1 MIVGIDLGTTNS
13 LIGAY
18 IDGEARLARNA
29 LGSVL
34 TPSAVSVAAD
44 GSIIVGQAARDRLI
58 SHPDASVAYFKR
70 WMGSG
75 RETLIGKHRF
85 RPEELS
91 ALVIRSLLQDAEA
104 AFGQKAAEAII
115 SVPAYFGD
123 AQRKATRAAGE
134 LAGVR
139 VERMVN
145 EPTAAALAYGLETR
159 ADGSTFIVLDLG
171 GGTFDVSILEV
182 FEGVMRVHASC
193 GDNHLGGEDF
203 VRVLVEACGKD
214 LGFDPRSLPPPERAH
229 LQARLEDLKH
239 RLTSG
244 SEASVELVIGGQAR
258 TWSMSENLF
267 ARLSDSLLQRV
278 RAPIERAMR
287 DARFGPSDLQE
298 IVLVGGAS
306 RMPMLNRLVAR
317 MLGRLPLRH
326 VGPDEAIARGACIA
340 AGLKSRDKTLD
351 EIVLTDVCPYTL
363 GVEVTEL
370 DEHHRHQTG
379 FFSPIIHR
387 NTTVPV
393 SRVQSYSPIEQRQ
406 AMIQLEI
413 YQGESPLV
421 ANNVRLGSLQVPLA
435 RPGSADRSVE
445 VRFTYDINGVLQV
458 EATVAAT
465 GKRHEL
471 ILHNS
476 AAALDPTQLRQRLA
490 ELEAIKVHPRKVQEN
505 VALIARAERIYEE
518 SLELRAHLQPMLAR
532 FLAMLDTQDE
542 AIIRENRRAFSE
554 ALDRLESDA

>member
-18 IDGEARLARNA
+18 IDGEPRLARNA

-70 WMGSG
+70 WMGSS
-75 RETLIGKHRF
+75 RETALGRHHF
-85 RPEELS
+85 RPEDLS
-91 ALVIRSLLQDAEA
+91 ALVIRSLIQDAEA
-104 AFGQKAAEAII
+104 TFGEKVEEAII

-123 AQRKATRAAGE
+123 AQRKATRTAGE
-134 LAGVR
+134 LAGVV
-139 VERMVN
+139 VERLVN
-145 EPTAAALAYGLETR
+145 EPTAAALAYGLESR
-159 ADGSTFIVLDLG
+159 ADGATFMVLDLG

-182 FEGVMRVHASC
+182 FEGIMRVHASC
-193 GDNHLGGEDF
+193 GDNHLGGDDF
-203 VRVLVEACGKD
+203 VRVLVEACAKD
-214 LGFDPRSLPPPERAH
+214 LGFDPRRLPPSERAH
-229 LQARLEDLKH
+229 LQAWLEHLKH

-244 SEASVELVIGGQAR
+244 SDASAEIVLGGESR
-258 TWSMSENLF
+258 TWSMNEDLF
-267 ARLSDSLLQRV
+267 ARLADPLLQRV

-287 DARFGPSDLQE
+287 DAQLAPADLQE

-306 RMPMLNRLVAR
+306 RMPMLNRLAAR

-340 AGLKSRDKTLD
+340 AGLKSRDKTL
-351 EIVLTDVCPYTL
+351 EEVVLTDVCPYTL

-370 DEHHRHQTG
+370 DEHNRHQTG

-387 NTTVPV
+387 NATVPV
-393 SRVQSYSPIEQRQ
+393 SRMQTYSPIEPRQ
-406 AMIQLEI
+406 SIIRLEI

-421 ANNVRLGSLQVPLA
+421 ANNVHLGSLEVPLA
-435 RPGSADRSVE
+435 RPGTTNRSVD
-445 VRFTYDINGVLQV
+445 VRFTYDINGMLQV
-458 EATVAAT
+458 EATVAGT

-471 ILHNS
+471 LLHNS
-476 AAALDPTQLRQRLA
+476 GAALEPKQLRQRLA

-554 ALDRLESDA
+554 ALDRLDSDA